1 MSWSDPLMDVVV
13 AAVVGAVGTVFIG
26 FVSLVVSYMKGY
38 KDISSQI
45 GKPENQSLTGFIEQK
60 IGKLENQSLTGLIEQ
75 KAGKLD
81 NTTLSGQNIEILKAV
96 QNFRDEIA
104 AEKKENN
111 LKRGQLT
118 GEQSKIEQSVAALS
132 AFTKVMEDLQ
142 NKNSSLIQENF
153 QLKHEIAQIKRQTE
167 DIGQTPEE
175 TQAESSGFTQTLG

>member
-26 FVSLVVSYMKGY
+26 FVSLVVSNMKGY

-175 TQAESSGFTQTLG
+175 TQAESSVFTQTLG